1 MKAHVALKFS
11 FNGHLTKKKK
21 KNFFLNWHQ
30 LKEWANT
37 RPGVTSAKQS
47 LLDITQQICGW
58 CSYGYVGTN
67 SHKTGTIGV
76 FLWTGK
82 ELVRPHPSLRYQEQ
96 LLEDGGKGGAFLSGV
111 LSGEFQASL
120 TNPLLVPTQQP
131 HLFSVG
137 LTRKTQ
143 KQERKLR
150 TSNNFFLIFCQ
161 LYTHRYLH

>member
-1 MKAHVALKFS
+1 MKRGSRKIVIVKHESTRGTQVFLQWS
-11 FNGHLTKKKK
+11 FDQKKKK
-21 KNFFLNWHQ
+21 YRAF
-30 LKEWANT
+30 
-37 RPGVTSAKQS
+37 GVTSAKQS

-111 LSGEFQASL
+111 LSGEFHASL

-137 LTRKTQ
+137 LTRKTR